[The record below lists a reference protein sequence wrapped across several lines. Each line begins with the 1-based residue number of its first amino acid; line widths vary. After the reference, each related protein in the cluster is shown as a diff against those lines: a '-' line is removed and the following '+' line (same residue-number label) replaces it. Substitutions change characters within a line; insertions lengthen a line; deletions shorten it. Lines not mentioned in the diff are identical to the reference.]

1 MRDPYDLDYC
11 LFDIKTQSEAGH
23 LFTMLADITV
33 DDGANAEFDDLLGCL
48 G

>member
-1 MRDPYDLDYC
+1 MRDPYDLDGYH
-11 LFDIKTQSEAGH
+11 FDIKTQSEAGR
-23 LFTMLADITV
+23 LFTMLADLTV